1 MKRYFARFLLLL
13 SLPALVYFSAC
24 SNSTNPP
31 EPGSGTPP
39 DSVEV
44 IKPAIVN
51 TFPHDPNAFTQGLV
65 FADSIFY
72 ESTGLYGEST
82 LRKVNIQSGQVLQ
95 SVALGN
101 QYFAEGL
108 ALKNGR
114 LVQLTWME
122 NTAFIYNSATLTQ
135 SGTFSYSG
143 QGWGLTV
150 DSTFFIM
157 SNGSDELTF
166 RNNNF
171 EIVKTVKVTLEGKSL
186 SSLNELEY
194 ANGRVYANVWYDNSI
209 YEIIPQS
216 GAVSRVI
223 DCTMLDSLENPTA
236 PGAVLNGIAYNPQT
250 NTFYC
255 TGKLWKTMFEIRLV
269 QR

>member
-1 MKRYFARFLLLL
+1 MKHYMTHLFLLLT
-13 SLPALVYFSAC
+13 LPALIYLSAC

-31 EPGSGTPP
+31 EPGNGTPP
-39 DSVEV
+39 DSLPI

-65 FADSIFY
+65 FADSILY

-108 ALKNGR
+108 ALRNNR

-122 NTAFIYNSATLTQ
+122 HSAFTYNPATLTQ

-143 QGWGLTV
+143 QGWGLTA
-150 DSTFFIM
+150 DSVYFIM

-166 RNNNF
+166 RNDNF
-171 EIVKTVKVTLEGKSL
+171 AVVKTVKVTLEGKSL
-186 SSLNELEY
+186 GSLNELEY
-194 ANGRVYANVWYDNSI
+194 ANGQVYANVWYDNSI
-209 YEIIPQS
+209 YEIIPQT
-216 GAVSRVI
+216 GTVSRVI
-223 DCTMLDSLENPTA
+223 DCTALDSLENPNA

-255 TGKLWKTMFEIRLV
+255 TGKLWKTMFEIRLE
-269 QR
+269 